1 MEENR
6 LKFGVGVLV
15 VASVAVTIILTF
27 LFGAIPSLL
36 TRHIHVTATFDATP
50 GVSTNTRV
58 LRDGVRIGRVSDVRL
73 LPDGGVQL
81 TMLIEPRYSPTPA
94 YVPRITMGSIITGD
108 ASIEFVR
115 RSEEELIR
123 MFDGQAGSP
132 PNQMLDPEELKLIT
146 VPARSGDFIGRGTV
160 AGDPFAVLLDMEYQ
174 VQETLATMRLAGDAV
189 AKAGGSVTQLAGN
202 VSDALGDGGQQ
213 VRDLTTQTS
222 AAADELRATLAE
234 VRQLLGD
241 EDVQRALREAITGLP
256 ELKRRA
262 EGTLL
267 SVAQA
272 AESFESVG
280 NEVQQVVVSAGQ
292 TVSNVEEITRPFA
305 EQSDEFAARMI
316 NTLDEL
322 QVTLAAAGQF
332 ANALNDGDGTL
343 RKIIEDDDLYLQVK
357 RVIENVEFATARV
370 RPILDDFRIISDKLA
385 RDPRQLGVKGALDQR
400 PSGMGFK

>member
-174 VQETLATMRLAGDAV
+174 VQETLETMRLAGDAV

>member
-1 MEENR
+1 MDENR

-256 ELKRRA
+256 ELKRQA

-322 QVTLAAAGQF
+322 QTTLAAAGQF

-343 RKIIEDDDLYLQVK
+343 HKIIEDDDLYWQVK

-400 PSGMGFK
+400 PSGMGLK